1 MGASIIEKHV
11 TINKNL
17 KGPDHKFSSSITEF
31 QKMIASIRETE
42 KIIKLK
48 DFKFKNSSSK
58 EIINVSRKSIVSSR
72 FINKNRK
79 ITINDLVFKRPGTG
93 ISPLEINKVLGKISI
108 KDIKPDKVIKIK
120 MLK

>member
-1 MGASIIEKHV
+1 
-11 TINKNL
+11 
-17 KGPDHKFSSSITEF
+17 
-31 QKMIASIRETE
+31 MIASIRETE